1 MISETEIRKARR
13 TGQMMGSI
21 AMAELIRRLAGH
33 CRTALSMYG
42 YTVADDIDNL
52 SQKLAGEIAPK
63 IKPRYSGISTE
74 EVGLAIE
81 SGTSGEWG
89 KDCRPTTANCLRWV
103 DAYAACEPRKNVIR
117 ALSFT
122 RRGPDAADLLPQEEK
137 DRLNEESNRRGA
149 LEEWQAYKR
158 TGKLN
163 IILSGYAAALYDYLY
178 RLGKLRPTADTIKAA
193 YIASRKRVAEAKSL
207 SCVSELYRNFG
218 KPATEQGMM
227 DWECKRELLTMYF
240 AQLKSRGVELTI

>member
-1 MISETEIRKARR
+1 MISEAEIRKARR
-13 TGQMMGSI
+13 AGPMMGSLTL
-21 AMAELIRRLAGH
+21 AELIRQLAGH

-52 SQKLAGEIAPK
+52 AQKLAGEIAPK
-63 IKPRYSGISTE
+63 IKPRYSGISTDE
-74 EVGLAIE
+74 IALAIE

-89 KDCRPTTANCLRWV
+89 KDCRPTAANCLRWV
-103 DAYAACEPRKNVIR
+103 DAYAASETRKNVIR

-122 RRGPDAADLLPQEEK
+122 RRGPDAADLLPPDEK
-137 DRLNEESNRRGA
+137 DRRNEDCDRRGA

-163 IILSGYAAALYDYLY
+163 IILSGYAAALYDYLC
-178 RLGKLRPTADTIKAA
+178 RIGKLRPTPDTIKAA
-193 YIASRKRVAEAKSL
+193 YVASRRRVAEAKSL
-207 SCVSELYRNFG
+207 SCVAELYRNFG
-218 KPATEQGMM
+218 KPVTEQGMM
-227 DWECKRELLTMYF
+227 DWECKRELLSMYF